1 MWKEEI
7 IIAIPTLYCTFLLF
21 SSLNINHDF
30 KSDKNLGKGLGSGCD
45 RKSLLKES
53 GLVWG
58 ALIGW
63 SDRLPQRSFIWSVS
77 SQRDHITQQL
87 TPRYY
92 ARLTMIGSHATPRLN
107 ATFKMGLFPA
117 IDCIKLIVIAFTR
130 ENDLFKKLKQWL
142 WQPQFS
148 RRNVFGEVLLG
159 DRGFSSV
166 LRDSECTEDVSA

>member
-1 MWKEEI
+1 MILK
-7 IIAIPTLYCTFLLF
+7 AIKTLGKDLDLVVTESRRWRKVAWCEAHWLGDQTVSPRGVSSDRSHHRGITLPNNWLPGTTRGSQWLAPTLL
-21 SSLNINHDF
+21 
-30 KSDKNLGKGLGSGCD
+30 
-45 RKSLLKES
+45 
-53 GLVWG
+53 
-58 ALIGW
+58 
-63 SDRLPQRSFIWSVS
+63 
-77 SQRDHITQQL
+77 
-87 TPRYY
+87 
-92 ARLTMIGSHATPRLN
+92 
-107 ATFKMGLFPA
+107 FKMGLFPA